1 MKKDKVEVK
10 VSTGKVFLDE
20 RLRIKQS
27 TLCKMLDVTP
37 QTIREL
43 RETDPNFP
51 VAIKQNDKRQAAI
64 YFDYNE
70 IVEWHENLKKK
81 CGD

>member
-43 RETDPNFP
+43 RESDPSFP
-51 VAIKQNDKRQAAI
+51 SAIKQNNLRQAAI

-70 IVEWHENLKKK
+70 ILEWHENLKKAR
-81 CGD
+81 